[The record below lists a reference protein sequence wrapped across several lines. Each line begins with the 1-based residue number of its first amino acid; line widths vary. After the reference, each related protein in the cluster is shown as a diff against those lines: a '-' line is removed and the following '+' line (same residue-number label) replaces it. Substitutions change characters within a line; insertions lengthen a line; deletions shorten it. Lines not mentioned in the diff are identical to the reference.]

1 MIHSILTGT
10 ERVIH
15 ANVVNRGLIVNLPEG
30 AVVEVP
36 SRVDATGVHPLP
48 FGAIPTQGAALNRA
62 YLSVAELTIEAARTG
77 DPELVRRAVLADP
90 NAASSLTPE
99 QIWALCDELTARH
112 APLLPAALGGTL
124 GASAS

>member
-1 MIHSILTGT
+1 MNEST
-10 ERVIH
+10 
-15 ANVVNRGLIVNLPEG
+15 LP
-30 AVVEVP
+30 A
-36 SRVDATGVHPLP
+36 RQAPLP
-48 FGAIPTQGAALNRA
+48 
-62 YLSVAELTIEAARTG
+62 S
-77 DPELVRRAVLADP
+77 RRAVLADP